1 MKLILE
7 KVMNKLIV
15 FLIFALTVG
24 VHAEENEW
32 DVNNP
37 PGDEKEVEFTVN
49 EGTWM
54 NLDVSPDGKTI
65 VFDVLGD
72 IYTIPKKGGKAM
84 PLRTGL
90 AWEVQPR
97 FSPDGKYI
105 SFTSDAGGADN
116 IWIMNTDG
124 SNSKQITKEDF
135 RLLNN
140 AVWSHDS
147 EFLIA
152 RKHFTS
158 TRSAGAGE
166 MWMYHIS
173 GGSGIKLTEKKN
185 AQQDVNEPSVSSDGK
200 YLYYSEDMYPGGF
213 FQYNKDPNKGIYVIN
228 RYSFEDGETETY
240 VSGSGS
246 AFRPQISPDGKYLAF
261 VSRVRTKTILFLK
274 DTETGE
280 EWPIFDRLIK
290 DQQEAWAI
298 FGVYPGFAWTPDGK
312 SIVIYGNGKLWEVDI
327 NTKDFVEIP
336 FEVNA
341 KHNLQKTVRFDNNV
355 FEDKIDLK
363 VLRGAITSPD
373 GENVAYNA
381 AGYIYLYNKNNKTA
395 ERLTNNKEF
404 EFEPSF
410 SSDGSKLVYV
420 TWSDLEKGKIKIFDF
435 NSKSTKAINLPKGIY
450 RTPSLSKDGTSLLY
464 LKESGNEHQG
474 FDFTTN
480 PGIYTLDLN
489 KSNSEPKLISESGEY
504 PLFNSDDTRIYYQ
517 TGGYYFGSLDKG
529 FHSVDLTGTDKKQH
543 FSSKYS
549 NKFVPSP
556 DGRYIAFNELHK
568 VYIAR
573 FPRTG
578 QIIDLSANTKSIP
591 VVEVASDAGINLHW
605 SSDSKQ
611 LHWTLGADY
620 HTIALEDSF
629 DYLNKSKD
637 AGEADK
643 EVVSQKIKIKT
654 LVDSDKPKGV
664 IAYTNSRILTMD
676 KDSTVIENGTVILE
690 GNQIIDL
697 GKNDE
702 ISIPQNAKIY
712 DLEGKTI
719 MPGLVDVHAHQ
730 GTFRYGLSPEKHWPY
745 YANLAYG
752 VTTTH
757 DPSSNSEMVF
767 SHSEMIKT
775 GRMIGPR
782 TYSTGIIL
790 YGAEGDFKAVVNNLK
805 DAKSH
810 LKRTKAF
817 GAFSVKSY
825 NQPRRNQRQQ
835 IIQAARELEMLV
847 FPEGGSHFFH
857 NLSMVADGHTGI
869 EHNIPVAPLYDDVIK
884 FWSNTESHN
893 TPTLVVNYGSVT
905 GEYYWY
911 QNTNV
916 WEKERLLNF
925 TPREVVD
932 SRARHRTM
940 IPDEEYD
947 NGHILTSQSLKKMTD
962 NGIKINMG
970 AHGQLQGLGAH
981 WEMWMLHQGG
991 MSNMEVLQAATINGA
1006 TYLGMD
1012 SEIGSIEKGKLADLI
1027 VIDGNPL
1034 EDIYET
1040 ENVVYTIING
1050 RMYDSETMNEIGNYN
1065 NPREEFWWNSDKYE
1079 GFDFHQRLNSFEL
1092 PKCQCGYGTHLH

>member
-1 MKLILE
+1 MEIIMNKFIVLLVLILTI
-7 KVMNKLIV
+7 NIN
-15 FLIFALTVG
+15 
-24 VHAEENEW
+24 AEEKEW
-32 DVNNP
+32 NVNNP
-37 PGDEKEVEFTVN
+37 PGRSNDVEFTVS

-65 VFDVLGD
+65 AFDLLGD
-72 IYTIPKKGGKAM
+72 IYTIPKSGGKAT
-84 PLRTGL
+84 PIRTGL

-116 IWIMNTDG
+116 IWIMDTDG
-124 SNSKQITKEDF
+124 SDAKQITKEDF

-173 GGSGIKLTEKKN
+173 GGSGIQLTEKKN
-185 AQQDVNEPSVSSDGK
+185 DQQDVNEPSVSKDCK

-213 FQYNKDPNKGIYVIN
+213 FQYNKDPNKGIYVIK
-228 RYSFEDGETETY
+228 RYSFDEGKSETY
-240 VSGSGS
+240 ISGSGS

-261 VSRVRTKTILFLK
+261 VSRVRTKTILFIK

-280 EWPIFDRLIK
+280 EWPIFDKLIK

-298 FGVYPGFAWTPDGK
+298 FGVYPGFAWSPDGK
-312 SIVIYGNGKLWEVDI
+312 SIVIYGNGKLWEVDV
-327 NTKDFVEIP
+327 NTKDYTEIP

-341 KHNLQKTVRFDNNV
+341 RHKIQKTVRFDNKV
-355 FEDKIDLK
+355 HEDEIILK
-363 VLRGAITSPD
+363 VLRGAVTSPD
-373 GENVAYNA
+373 GNKIVYNA
-381 AGYIYLYNKNNKTA
+381 AGYLYIYDKNSKNAK
-395 ERLTNNKEF
+395 RLTNDKNIEY
-404 EFEPSF
+404 EPSF
-410 SSDGSKLVYV
+410 SSDGTKLVYV
-420 TWSDLEKGKIKIFDF
+420 TWSDSEKGKIMIYDF
-435 NSKSTKAINLPKGIY
+435 NSKSSKKVNLPKGIY
-450 RTPSLSKDGTSLLY
+450 RTPSLTKDKSTLLY

-474 FDFTTN
+474 FDYTTN
-480 PGIYTLDLN
+480 PGIYTLDLEN
-489 KSNSEPKLISESGEY
+489 SNSKPKLISESGEY
-504 PLFNSDDTRIYYQ
+504 PLFNNKDSRIYFQ

-529 FHSVDLTGTDKKQH
+529 FHSVDLTGNDKKQH

-556 DGRYIAFNELHK
+556 DGNFIAFNELHK

-573 FPRTG
+573 FPKSG
-578 QIIDLSANTKSIP
+578 QSIDLSANTKSIP
-591 VVEVASDAGINLHW
+591 VAEVASDAGINLHW
-605 SSDSKQ
+605 SNDSKK

-620 HTIALEDSF
+620 HTISLEDSF
-629 DYLNKSKD
+629 DYINKNSENNESVKS
-637 AGEADK
+637 DK
-643 EVVSQKIKIKT
+643 IEIQTMVK
-654 LVDSDKPKGV
+654 SDKPDGLL
-664 IAYTNSRILTMD
+664 AFTNARILTMD
-676 KDSTVIENGTVILE
+676 EDSTVIENGTVVIDENKILNFGFQDE
-690 GNQIIDL
+690 VAIP
-697 GKNDE
+697 KNV
-702 ISIPQNAKIY
+702 KVY
-712 DLEGKTI
+712 DLKGKTI
-719 MPGLVDVHAHQ
+719 MPGLIDVHAHQ

-775 GRMIGPR
+775 GRMVGPR

-790 YGAEGDFKAVVNNLK
+790 YGADGDFKAVVNNLE

-810 LKRTKAF
+810 LRRTKAF

-835 IIQAARELEMLV
+835 IIEAARELEMLV

-869 EHNIPVAPLYDDVIK
+869 EHNIPVAPLYDDVLK
-884 FWSNTESHN
+884 FWSNTETHN

-925 TPREVVD
+925 TPREVID

-940 IPDEEYD
+940 IPNEEYD

-962 NGIKINMG
+962 NGIKVNMG

-1012 SEIGSIEKGKLADLI
+1012 SEIGSIETGKLADLI

-1034 EDIYET
+1034 DDIYTT

-1050 RMYDSETMNEIGNYN
+1050 RMYESETMDEIGNYN
-1065 NPREEFWWNSDKYE
+1065 NPKEEFWWDSDKYD

-1092 PKCQCGYGTHLH
+1092 PKCQCGYGTHIH

>member
-1 MKLILE
+1 MKKLTIL
-7 KVMNKLIV
+7 LV
-15 FLIFALTVG
+15 FILTL
-24 VHAEENEW
+24 ECFSDEDKW

-37 PGDEKEVEFTVN
+37 PGEEKEVEFTVT

-54 NLDVSPDGKTI
+54 NIDVSPDGKTI
-65 VFDVLGD
+65 AFDLLGD
-72 IYTIPKKGGKAM
+72 IYTIPRRGGKAT
-84 PLRTGL
+84 PIRTGL

-124 SNSKQITKEDF
+124 SEAKQITKEDF

-140 AVWSHDS
+140 AVWTHDS

-173 GGSGIKLTEKKN
+173 GGGGIQLTEKKN
-185 AQQDVNEPSVSSDGK
+185 DQQDLNEPTASKDGK

-213 FQYNKDPNKGIYVIN
+213 FQYNKDPNKGIYVIK
-228 RYSFEDGETETY
+228 RYSFDDGESETY
-240 VSGSGS
+240 ISGSGS
-246 AFRPQISPDGKYLAF
+246 AFRPQISPDGRHLAF
-261 VSRVRTKTILFLK
+261 VSRVRTKTILFIK

-280 EWPIFDRLIK
+280 EWPIFDKLIK

-298 FGVYPGFAWTPDGK
+298 FGVYPGFAWAPDGK
-312 SIVIYGNGKLWEVDI
+312 SIIIYGNGKLWEV
-327 NTKDFVEIP
+327 NVKSKDYVEIP
-336 FEVNA
+336 FEVDV
-341 KHNLQKTVRFDNNV
+341 KHKLQETIKFQNKVHENEIN
-355 FEDKIDLK
+355 LK
-363 VLRGAITSPD
+363 VLRGAVTSPD
-373 GENVAYNA
+373 GKNVVYNA
-381 AGYIYLYNKNNKTA
+381 AGYLYIYNKSNKTA
-395 ERLTNNKEF
+395 KRLTNEKDF

-410 SSDGSKLVYV
+410 NKDGSKLVYV
-420 TWSDLEKGKIKIFDF
+420 TWSDLDKGKIKIHDF
-435 NSKSTKAINLPKGIY
+435 RTDTTKSVNLPKGIY
-450 RTPSLSKDGTSLLY
+450 RTPSISSDGSKLLY

-474 FDFTTN
+474 FDYTTN

-489 KSNSEPKLISESGEY
+489 KINSVPKLISETGEY
-504 PLFNSDDTRIYYQ
+504 PLFNKNDSRIYFQ
-517 TGGYYFGSLDKG
+517 TGGYLFGSLDKG
-529 FHSVDLTGTDKKQH
+529 FHSVDLTGNDHKQH
-543 FSSKYS
+543 FKSKYS
-549 NKFVPSP
+549 NKFIPSP
-556 DGRYIAFNELHK
+556 DAKFIAFNELHK

-573 FPRTG
+573 FPKAG
-578 QIIDLSANTKSIP
+578 QTIDLSSNTKSVP
-591 VVEVASDAGINLHW
+591 VVEVAKDAGINLHW
-605 SSDSKQ
+605 SSDSKK
-611 LHWTLGADY
+611 LHWTLGSEY
-620 HTIALEDSF
+620 YTVELENSF
-629 DYLNKSKD
+629 EYLQENKSED
-637 AGEADK
+637 NVNSPDIIE
-643 EVVSQKIKIKT
+643 IKT
-654 LVDSDKPKGV
+654 TVKSDKPEGLL
-664 IAYTNSRILTMD
+664 AFTNARILTMD
-676 KDSTVIENGTVILE
+676 EDSTVIENGTVVIDENKILNF
-690 GNQIIDL
+690 GSQDVVA
-697 GKNDE
+697 
-702 ISIPQNAKIY
+702 IPKNAKIY
-712 DLEGKTI
+712 DLNGKTI
-719 MPGLVDVHAHQ
+719 MPGLIDVHAHQ
-730 GTFRYGLSPEKHWPY
+730 GTFRYGLSPQKHWPY

-767 SHSEMIKT
+767 SHSEMIKA
-775 GRMIGPR
+775 GRMVGPR

-790 YGAEGDFKAVVNNLK
+790 YGADGDFKAVVNNLE

-810 LKRTKAF
+810 LRRTKAF

-835 IIQAARELEMLV
+835 IIEAARELEMLV

-869 EHNIPVAPLYDDVIK
+869 EHNIPVAPLYDDVLK
-884 FWSNTESHN
+884 FWSNTETHN

-916 WEKERLLNF
+916 WEKDRLLNF
-925 TPREVVD
+925 TPREVID

-940 IPDEEYD
+940 IPNEEYD

-962 NGIKINMG
+962 NGIKVNMG

-1006 TYLGMD
+1006 IYLGMD
-1012 SEIGSIEKGKLADLI
+1012 SEIGTIEKGKLADLI

-1034 EDIYET
+1034 EDIYST

-1065 NPREEFWWNSDKYE
+1065 NPREEFWWKSDKYE

-1092 PKCQCGYGTHLH
+1092 PECQCGYGTHTN